1 MALALL
7 PLRAREQVPQENLP
21 STEVFGLSNRPTG
34 SNRRPL
40 QPLSISSHGTIL
52 DRRESVLRQ
61 LPSPD
66 KENSDALV
74 QAAFHRVAHRTRE
87 VKRLSLVHSPLQ
99 SFQQKKRRQ
108 RQRTART
115 RVLQPTVANMISS
128 ATRRSTNNRL
138 SLQFDTDGSGTASGS
153 GSDSEP
159 DLSHLGMTRR
169 GMAAVLEQQ
178 AAQMTYDDD
187 DDDDDAMS
195 QGQYD
200 AEEASLD
207 ENLDENLDDNDDEN
221 VDDQVEGEQEP
232 LAMMDPG
239 VFGLKEI
246 SNLGKFTVSSHK
258 PGNGVEQLRSDDLT
272 SYWQSDGPQ
281 PHKLTI
287 YFVKRV
293 GIRDIRFYVNYNE
306 DESYTPTKIIF
317 KSGTS
322 ENNLIQFA
330 AMNLA
335 SPVGWQQVPLAGVG
349 GEPDGNT
356 LVSWVLQMQ
365 ILENHQNGKDTH
377 LRGIKIYAFDA
388 DAVQQTDPESS
399 RLDDALDTSA
409 VAGSRRRASGN
420 PRLDEIAQTLA
431 AARLEG
437 GDSGFTLPD
446 FMRDPEIR

>member
-1 MALALL
+1 MDV
-7 PLRAREQVPQENLP
+7 PRGSRRARHAASAASSQEASLQAQAQLELEAATQHRRTRRQALQVQVTPDASIAVAAGVHVHQAPE
-21 STEVFGLSNRPTG
+21 FGHR
-34 SNRRPL
+34 
-40 QPLSISSHGTIL
+40 
-52 DRRESVLRQ
+52 RREMEPPPNPFRL
-61 LPSPD
+61 
-66 KENSDALV
+66 
-74 QAAFHRVAHRTRE
+74 HR
-87 VKRLSLVHSPLQ
+87 S
-99 SFQQKKRRQ
+99 
-108 RQRTART
+108 
-115 RVLQPTVANMISS
+115 
-128 ATRRSTNNRL
+128 TRRNTNNRL
-138 SLQFDTDGSGTASGS
+138 SLQFDSDGSGS
-153 GSDSEP
+153 GSGTESEP

-169 GMAAVLEQQ
+169 GMTAVLEQQ
-178 AAQMTYDDD
+178 ADQMTY
-187 DDDDDAMS
+187 DDDAMS

-207 ENLDENLDDNDDEN
+207 ENLDENVDDNDDDN
-221 VDDQVEGEQEP
+221 VDEQVEGEQEP
-232 LAMMDPG
+232 LAMMDPV

-388 DAVQQTDPESS
+388 DAVQPSEAENS
-399 RLDDALDTSA
+399 RMDEPLDTMD
-409 VAGSRRRASGN
+409 VAESLAAAST

-446 FMRDPEIR
+446 FMRDAEIR